1 MASILRP
8 DSGEYHII
16 GNTDIDGNTGIN
28 GDLSVS
34 GSISGMGITTSDTL
48 VELIKTK
55 ITDITDVNL
64 ESPTDSELPAPALDV
79 LGGGRINGNLY
90 IGGTLLVNGDVIT
103 LGNTGGEITF
113 NSNIASDILP
123 TTTLTYDI
131 GSQDTSW
138 KNVYCDD
145 VIKSQNTATTEVD
158 TGSIVYLDGNSNE
171 TYTMSDAT
179 VVGTTKTILVKE
191 EITTTGGSIV
201 VTPTNTL
208 GFTSFT
214 FSNIGDSITLLYTD
228 SGWAI
233 TSLFRTSVNN

>member
-16 GNTDIDGNTGIN
+16 GNTSIN

-34 GSISGMGITTSDTL
+34 GSISGMGIITSDTL

-55 ITDITDVNL
+55 ITDTTDVDL
-64 ESPTDSELPAPALDV
+64 ESPNDSDSALEV
-79 LGGGRINGNLY
+79 TGGGKILGNLY

-145 VIKSQNTATTEVD
+145 VIKSHATATTDVD
-158 TGSIVYLDGNSNE
+158 TGSIVYLDGNSIEN
-171 TYTMSDAT
+171 YTMADAT

-191 EITTTGGSIV
+191 AITTDSGSIV

>member
-16 GNTDIDGNTGIN
+16 GNTSIN

-48 VELIKTK
+48 VELIKTR
-55 ITDITDVNL
+55 ITDITDVDL
-64 ESPTDSELPAPALDV
+64 ESPNDSDSALEV
-79 LGGGRINGNLY
+79 MGGGKINGNLY

-131 GSQDTSW
+131 GSQSASW
-138 KNVYCDD
+138 KNGDD
-145 VIKSQNTATTEVD
+145 VIKSHATATTEVD
-158 TGSIVYLDGNSNE
+158 TGSIVYLDGNSIEN
-171 TYTMSDAT
+171 YTMADAT
-179 VVGTTKTILVKE
+179 VVGTTKTILVKDA
-191 EITTTGGSIV
+191 ITTTSGSIV

>member
-16 GNTDIDGNTGIN
+16 GNTSIN

-34 GSISGMGITTSDTL
+34 GSISVMGITTSDTL
-48 VELIKTK
+48 VELIKTR
-55 ITDITDVNL
+55 IIDTTDVDL
-64 ESPTDSELPAPALDV
+64 ESPNDSDSALEV
-79 LGGGRINGNLY
+79 MGGGKINGNLY

-131 GSQDTSW
+131 GSQSTSW

-145 VIKSQNTATTEVD
+145 VIKSHATATTEVD
-158 TGSIVYLDGNSNE
+158 TGSIVYLDGNSIEN
-171 TYTMSDAT
+171 YTMADAT

-191 EITTTGGSIV
+191 AITTTSGSIV

-208 GFTSFT
+208 GFISFT

>member
-8 DSGEYHII
+8 DLGEYII
-16 GNTDIDGNTGIN
+16 RNTSIN

-34 GSISGMGITTSDTL
+34 GSISGMASQISDTL
-48 VELIKTK
+48 VELIKTR
-55 ITDITDVNL
+55 ITDTTDVDL
-64 ESPTDSELPAPALDV
+64 ESPNDLDLALEV
-79 LGGGRINGNLY
+79 MGGGKINGNLY

-131 GSQDTSW
+131 GSQSASW

-145 VIKSQNTATTEVD
+145 VIKSHATATTEVD
-158 TGSIVYLDGNSNE
+158 TGSIVYLDGNSIEN
-171 TYTMSDAT
+171 YTMADAT
-179 VVGTTKTILVKE
+179 VVGTTKTILVKDA
-191 EITTTGGSIV
+191 ITTTSGSIV

-208 GFTSFT
+208 GLHHLHFRTLE
-214 FSNIGDSITLLYTD
+214 TLLHYYIQILVGQLQVY
-228 SGWAI
+228 SEQ
-233 TSLFRTSVNN
+233 V

>member
-16 GNTDIDGNTGIN
+16 GNTSIN

-55 ITDITDVNL
+55 ITDTTDVDL
-64 ESPTDSELPAPALDV
+64 ESPNDSDSALEV
-79 LGGGRINGNLY
+79 MGGGKINGNLY

-131 GSQDTSW
+131 GSQSTSW
-138 KNVYCDD
+138 KNVYCDN
-145 VIKSQNTATTEVD
+145 VIKSHATATTEVD
-158 TGSIVYLDGNSNE
+158 TGSIVYLDGNSIEN
-171 TYTMSDAT
+171 YTMADAT

-191 EITTTGGSIV
+191 AITTTSGSIV

>member
-16 GNTDIDGNTGIN
+16 GSTSIN

-55 ITDITDVNL
+55 ITDTTDVDL
-64 ESPTDSELPAPALDV
+64 ESPNDSDSALEV
-79 LGGGRINGNLY
+79 MGGGKINGNLY

-131 GSQDTSW
+131 GSQSTSW

-145 VIKSQNTATTEVD
+145 VIKSHATATTEVD
-158 TGSIVYLDGNSNE
+158 TGSIVYLDGNSIEN
-171 TYTMSDAT
+171 YTMADAT

-191 EITTTGGSIV
+191 AIATTSGSIV